1 MPRPRLRR
9 LLRISL
15 RTTLVVVT
23 VLCLLVGLK
32 VRRAERQKEAVAW
45 VKKIGGN
52 VGYDY
57 EHHENGKPIDDP
69 RLPGPQWLLDY
80 LGVDYFA
87 SVEFV
92 WIDYS
97 NVADL
102 SPLVNLPNL
111 RQLSVLRADKLTDI
125 SPLSELT
132 GLQWLQLWSTSV
144 TDLSPL
150 AKLTKL
156 KRLELDC
163 WHVDDITPLANLT
176 KLETL
181 SLLNYSADLVAL
193 KNLTSLKTLCLVTD
207 NTDLSALAN
216 LTNLKELML
225 GGDAITDLSELAS
238 LTRLEELSLGGPPDI
253 HGPAVTDLSPLANL
267 VNLKILKLPSNSYDI
282 SRDGSNL
289 LHPLANLT
297 NLQELDLGM
306 ADVTHEEVATLQKA
320 LPNCKIH
327 GMILRLRLTPEE
339 IEKAERVPAKTDLPS
354 PPHGKTES

>member
-1 MPRPRLRR
+1 MHSRMRR

-23 VLCLLVGLK
+23 VLCLWLGLN
-32 VRRAERQKEAVAW
+32 VRRAERQKETVAW
-45 VKKIGGN
+45 VKTIGGN

-57 EHHENGKPIDDP
+57 EHHENGELIGDP
-69 RLPGPQWLLDY
+69 RLAGPPWLVDY

-92 WIDYS
+92 WIDHS

-111 RQLSVLRADKLTDI
+111 RQLSVLRADEVTDI
-125 SPLSELT
+125 SPLCELT
-132 GLQWLQLWSTSV
+132 ELQWLQLWSTSV

-156 KRLELDC
+156 KRLELGC
-163 WHVDDITPLANLT
+163 CRVNDITPLASLT

-181 SLLNYSADLVAL
+181 SLFDCSAGLVAL
-193 KNLTSLKTLCLVTD
+193 ENLTSLKTLCLETD
-207 NTDLSALAN
+207 STNLSALAK
-216 LTNLKELML
+216 LMSLEDLML
-225 GGDAITDLSELAS
+225 MGDAITDLSELAS
-238 LTRLEELSLGGPPDI
+238 LTKLEKLSLGGPPDI
-253 HGPAVTDLSPLANL
+253 TGPAVTDLSPLANL
-267 VNLKILKLPSNSYDI
+267 VNLKILKLPSNSCDI
-282 SRDGSNL
+282 SQDGSNL

-306 ADVTHEEVATLQKA
+306 ADVTHEEVAALQKA

-327 GMILRLRLTPEE
+327 GMVLRLRLTPEE
-339 IEKAERVPAKTDLPS
+339 IR
-354 PPHGKTES
+354 